1 MITEIFPK
9 GFQRYQ
15 LLPVLG
21 PLMDRYAEWLR
32 QQQYTWRS
40 TRYELRMAAQ
50 VAEYLKRRA
59 VRRID
64 ELQQRH
70 LDACYHRSCQR
81 FPGEA
86 SSVLVLERFLIEC
99 GRVEKRLPSPLCS
112 PVGLHVRHLWLISRT
127 PVGLHLPR
135 FAVKAK
141 LPPSFSHSCML
152 RMYQTDFLR
161 LRPEILKDSFG
172 T

>member
-1 MITEIFPK
+1 MITEFFPK

-15 LLPVLG
+15 SLPVLG

-59 VRRID
+59 VRSID

-70 LDACYHRSCQR
+70 LDTCYHRFCQR
-81 FPGEA
+81 FPGKA
-86 SSVLVLERFLIEC
+86 SSVLVLARFLQEC
-99 GRVEKRLPSPLCS
+99 GHAEKGLPSPLDS
-112 PVGLHVRHLWLISRT
+112 PGGLHVGHLSFISRT
-127 PVGLHLPR
+127 PAGLHLPR
-135 FAVKAK
+135 FVVKAR
-141 LPPSFSHSCML
+141 LPPSFSHGCVL
-152 RMYQTDFLR
+152 RMYQTDSLR
-161 LRPEILKDSFG
+161 FRPEILKDSFG